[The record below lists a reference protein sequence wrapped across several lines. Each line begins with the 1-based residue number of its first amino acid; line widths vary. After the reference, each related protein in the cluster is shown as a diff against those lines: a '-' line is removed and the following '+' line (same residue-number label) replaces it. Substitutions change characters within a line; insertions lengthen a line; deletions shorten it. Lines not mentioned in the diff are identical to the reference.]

1 MKVTR
6 LLHAS
11 VNVSADLDGTRDWY
25 ARTLGLDATWRPE
38 IPGVPGAWFAVDAV
52 QLHLVGAPELGAG
65 ERSPANDVEGP
76 SRDER
81 ARDHASGNRSI
92 DPSAHHVCFAVADLD
107 AAVAELDAAGIAYVR
122 GSQDQRGVQVA
133 QIFVT
138 DPVGNVVELQQD
150 PG

>member
-11 VNVSADLDGTRDWY
+11 VNVSADLDAARDWY
-25 ARTLGLDATWRPE
+25 ARTLGLDSTWRPE
-38 IPGVPGAWFAVDAV
+38 IPGVPGAWFAIDAV
-52 QLHLVGAPELGAG
+52 QLHLVGAPERGAG
-65 ERSPANDVEGP
+65 ELSPTNDVEDP

-81 ARDHASGNRSI
+81 TCDRVADRSI
-92 DPSAHHVCFAVADLD
+92 DPGAHHVCFGVDDLD
-107 AAVAELDAAGIAYVR
+107 AAVAELDAAGVAYVR
-122 GSQDQRGVQVA
+122 GSQDQRGVEVA

-138 DPVGNVVELQQD
+138 DPSGNVVELQQD

>member
-11 VNVSADLDGTRDWY
+11 VNVSTDLDATREWY
-25 ARTLGLDATWRPE
+25 AQTLGLESTWRPE

-52 QLHLVGAPELGAG
+52 QLHLVGAPE
-65 ERSPANDVEGP
+65 RGP
-76 SRDER
+76 
-81 ARDHASGNRSI
+81 GTI

-107 AAVAELDAAGIAYVR
+107 AAIAELDTAGIAYVR
-122 GSQDQRGVQVA
+122 GSQNQHGVEVA

>member
-11 VNVSADLDGTRDWY
+11 VNVSADLDATRDFY
-25 ARTLGLDATWRPE
+25 ARTLGLESTWRPE

-52 QLHLVGAPELGAG
+52 QLHLVGAPERTG
-65 ERSPANDVEGP
+65 
-76 SRDER
+76 
-81 ARDHASGNRSI
+81 RSI

-107 AAVAELDAAGIAYVR
+107 AAVAELDAAGVAYLR
-122 GSQDQRGVQVA
+122 GSQDQHGVEVA
-133 QIFVT
+133 QVFVT